1 MNIKTKLSVQFTL
14 IVALVLLFFSL
25 LVYYFSYTS
34 QLNTFRESLLEKAKN
49 TAIMMM
55 NVTEIDSTLL
65 KKIHQST
72 ILLQE
77 EEIVMTDSGLKK
89 IYSNNVRYLTDRTLQ
104 ANSKARYLSYF
115 SLGEKDGVC
124 YKQLFNNT
132 TYIVFVMAY
141 DKSRLEDLTEL
152 RRILFWSII
161 SSLLMSVLCSYIFSQ
176 RATRPIQRIIKSVK
190 EINSLKLGNR
200 VDEGNRKDEIAQ
212 LAITFNEMLTNLEIA
227 FRNQQDFVSNA
238 SHELRTPVSVMISES
253 EYILSHQRTN
263 DEYASHITRLISDLK
278 KLNTLLNSL
287 LELAQINRDNAILLE
302 DVRID
307 EVVFNA
313 IFEVKNRYP
322 GRKIAPRILYPENGR
337 DLLIDGDG
345 GLLTIVFENLL
356 DNACKFSTED
366 VIVEFVIDDENI
378 TIAISD
384 SGIGIPSGEL
394 EKIHNPFTRA
404 SNVKYIGGFGIG
416 LSLVNRILE
425 LHKAVLSVSSRENEG
440 TNIEIVFKRKS

>member
-1 MNIKTKLSVQFTL
+1 M
-14 IVALVLLFFSL
+14 
-25 LVYYFSYTS
+25 
-34 QLNTFRESLLEKAKN
+34 
-49 TAIMMM
+49 
-55 NVTEIDSTLL
+55 
-65 KKIHQST
+65 
-72 ILLQE
+72 
-77 EEIVMTDSGLKK
+77 
-89 IYSNNVRYLTDRTLQ
+89 
-104 ANSKARYLSYF
+104 
-115 SLGEKDGVC
+115 
-124 YKQLFNNT
+124 
-132 TYIVFVMAY
+132 
-141 DKSRLEDLTEL
+141 
-152 RRILFWSII
+152 
-161 SSLLMSVLCSYIFSQ
+161 
-176 RATRPIQRIIKSVK
+176 
-190 EINSLKLGNR
+190 
-200 VDEGNRKDEIAQ
+200 
-212 LAITFNEMLTNLEIA
+212 AITFNEMLTNLEIA
-227 FRNQQDFVSNA
+227 FRNQQDFGSNA

-253 EYILSHQRTN
+253 EYILSHKRTN

-356 DNACKFSTED
+356 DNACKFSTGE

-440 TNIEIVFKRKS
+440 TNIEIIFKRKS